1 MNRRTSLHY
10 VGLTLLCS
18 LIVPSANGQ
27 RQEVGILGGA
37 VTPSGQISVSSLASV
52 SGGVTPAIQ
61 VSYAFRV
68 VGTETSNLYVELPVS
83 RVAKASLSVNERE
96 AGASASQVFFTP
108 GVRFNCFVSKHVSPY
123 LMGGAGIGWF
133 DSADVRVD
141 PALSVSI
148 SSGLKPAVAFGGG
161 AAFRL
166 ARFITFRLEM
176 RDYVAVGSFAGNRN
190 HVTYFGGVG
199 LTF

>member
-1 MNRRTSLHY
+1 MNRVTSLHH

-37 VTPSGQISVSSLASV
+37 VTPSGQISVGSLASV
-52 SGGVTPAIQ
+52 SGGVTPAVQ

-68 VGTETSNLYVELPVS
+68 VGTETSSLYVELPVS
-83 RVAKASLSVNERE
+83 RVAKASISVNEKE

-108 GVRFNCFVSKHVSPY
+108 GVRLNFLPSKHVSPY
-123 LMGGAGIGWF
+123 LIGGAGIGWF

-141 PALSVSI
+141 PALRVSV
-148 SSGLKPAVAFGGG
+148 SSGLKPVVAFGGG

-166 ARFITFRLEM
+166 ARFMTFRMEM
-176 RDYVAVGSFAGNRN
+176 RDYVAAGSFAGNRN
-190 HVTYFGGVG
+190 HLAYSGGVG
-199 LTF
+199 FVF